1 MIHYIICNNNCPG
14 HISTS
19 ACSYNEEHYR
29 KAVAYVYLLINNGI
43 PLHYLTSRPNFIHAQ
58 TVLKGKY
65 LKINVRSAEIYDD
78 ECFSHGHVINLSMNL
93 NHDMHFC
100 RLLIVQQ
107 LQWDQPCKN
116 TSKPGFIDYFDVG
129 R

>member
-1 MIHYIICNNNCPG
+1 M
-14 HISTS
+14 
-19 ACSYNEEHYR
+19 
-29 KAVAYVYLLINNGI
+29 
-43 PLHYLTSRPNFIHAQ
+43 
-58 TVLKGKY
+58 LKGKY

-78 ECFSHGHVINLSMNL
+78 ECFSHGYVINLSMNL
-93 NHDMHFC
+93 NHDNMHFC

-116 TSKPGFIDYFDVG
+116 TPKPGFIDYFDEG